1 MRRRDLIRTATLVV
15 AFTMAIGMVGCGKKN
30 NEDKAEVTVTQEETK
45 SADVAKDTV
54 STSVKED
61 GKVVISATDATGKT
75 VEYTVAADEVEKVT
89 TALTEGDTTYVFN
102 ESGEVV
108 STEQGNSSGETS
120 NEPAEEPQTEAPQVQ
135 PTETEQTQAP
145 APSGPDLSWY
155 GTANPGDK
163 TGCYDGF
170 EYDESLVYSRIMN
183 MQNYYP
189 TGTSWT
195 GSNQY
200 LNFRV
205 YPTPH
210 GGGCNGFA
218 AMVQDAAFGN
228 RACRTH
234 SDINSVRVGDVIWY
248 SGNGENH
255 VVIVIG
261 FGEEERWVPVEIEGK
276 GTFIQQKA
284 VPVIYYADGNS
295 NSQVHWDN
303 SRTVQGFTEYES
315 LTIYT
320 RY

>member
-15 AFTMAIGMVGCGKKN
+15 AFTMAIGMVGCKKN
-30 NEDKAEVTVTQEETK
+30 NNENKAEATSQEETK
-45 SADVAKDTV
+45 PSEV
-54 STSVKED
+54 STNAKED
-61 GKVVISATDATGKT
+61 GSVNISTTNSTGET
-75 VEYTVAADEVEKVT
+75 VEQAVAADEEGEGT
-89 TALTEGDTTYVFN
+89 TALTEADTAYVSN
-102 ESGEVV
+102 EGGEVAV
-108 STEQGNSSGETS
+108 NEPAP
-120 NEPAEEPQTEAPQVQ
+120 EPAEEPQTEAPQVQ

-228 RACRTH
+228 RGCRTH

-248 SGNGENH
+248 RNSEQNH
-255 VVIVIG
+255 VIIVTG
-261 FGEEERWVPVEIEGK
+261 MYEGK
-276 GTFIQQKA
+276 VTVKKNVY
-284 VPVIYYADGNS
+284 VPELGIYSDVFVEEDGIVLVFADGNS
-295 NSQVHWDN
+295 NGQVHWGRERGIN
-303 SRTVQGFTEYES
+303 AFGAFE